1 MRVTIYVTG
10 EADGHMIK
18 LALIGCGLIVNN
30 QHVKAYREL
39 MEKDPDLFEIV
50 ATCDIRE
57 ESARNIAEKI
67 ASFQKGRSPKIYTDH
82 KRMLEA
88 ESLDAVS
95 VATPHFAH
103 HQPTIDALNAGINV
117 VVEKP
122 FAITVK
128 AGRKMNEASD
138 KSKRVL
144 ACVEPYRRSPI
155 NRMIDWAI
163 NKAHLIG
170 NLRFFLYHR
179 VFYNLG
185 VVVGTPWRHQK
196 IQSGGGWVFDG
207 EVHYVDFLHMVFG
220 DVAEVYAQI
229 KNFESTRYLDQKN
242 LANPVPSDVEDTAF
256 AILTFNSGLIG
267 SFIWTVAA
275 VGEPVVNRRYYGSQ
289 GSLNHPDAR
298 RDANLRT
305 KSGENIPFDE
315 LEKRFM
321 ESLSQREKDRLFP
334 LGMMNNYSISFY
346 DFFDSIVNKR
356 PPEITGRDA
365 LTAQAICDA
374 ILESATVGEAVNV
387 KDVIEGHIDAYQRE
401 INEYWKI

>member
-1 MRVTIYVTG
+1 MAVYVAG
-10 EADGHMIK
+10 EEDRHLIK
-18 LALIGCGLIVNN
+18 LGLIGCGLIVNN
-30 QHVKAYREL
+30 QHVKAFREL
-39 MEKDPDLFEIV
+39 MEKAPDLFEIV

-57 ESARNIAEKI
+57 ENARSVAEKI
-67 ASFQKGRSPKIYTDH
+67 ASFQKGRAPNVYTDY

-88 ESLDAVS
+88 EYLDAVS

-103 HQPTIDALNAGINV
+103 HQPAIDALNAGINV
-117 VVEKP
+117 LVEKP

-128 AGRKMNEASD
+128 AGRKMNEAAD
-138 KSKRVL
+138 KNKRVL
-144 ACVEPYRRSPI
+144 ACVEPHRRSPI

-163 NKAHLIG
+163 NKARLIG
-170 NLRFFLYHR
+170 DPRFFLYHR
-179 VFYNLG
+179 IFYNLG

-196 IQSGGGWVFDG
+196 VQSGGGWVFDG
-207 EVHYVDFLHMVFG
+207 EVHYVDFLRMVFG
-220 DVAEVYAQI
+220 DVAKVYAQV

-256 AILTFNSGLIG
+256 AVLTFKSGLIG

-275 VGEPVVNRRYYGSQ
+275 VGEQVMNRCYYGSQ

-298 RDANLRT
+298 RDANMRT
-305 KSGENIPFDE
+305 KSGETMSFDE

-321 ESLSQREKDRLFP
+321 ESLSQKEKERLFP

-356 PPEITGRDA
+356 PPEITGEDA
-365 LTAQAICDA
+365 LAAQAICDA
-374 ILESATVGEAVNV
+374 ILESATVGEAVSV
-387 KDVIEGHIDAYQRE
+387 KDVVEGRIDAYQRE